1 MSNKG
6 LQTLAHRTV
15 DLPRNLMRILL
26 SRTILSITL
35 LLQACSG
42 RYQTPIVFPGTFNSA
57 SPTVQKS
64 PIVTPSQKPIQPTVA
79 ISPTP
84 TGERLDACATISQ
97 ENRRLVAFETASYF
111 VNVCQKG
118 AQGRIFYTGQEKGKP
133 NTNVQVTASLTR
145 RGYRAI
151 NGNTTYVIDT
161 QSGGRLT
168 VLQNGQSVFQEPA
181 IGTII
186 TANPGVAPRPP
197 KGDSSTDFRLTCA
210 GGINNRNMYF
220 TVIYTQESGFTT
232 FELRQNGTDRLMSKG
247 SVAFSGKNEQGQT
260 IYRGAAKDAD
270 VVVVGFAPRYQKP
283 FSEMSFSIDGQ
294 WGRGTCRQLG

>member
-1 MSNKG
+1 
-6 LQTLAHRTV
+6 
-15 DLPRNLMRILL
+15 LPRNLMRILL

-42 RYQTPIVFPGTFNSA
+42 RYQTPIAFPGTSNAA

-64 PIVTPSQKPIQPTVA
+64 PIVTASQKPTQPAVA
-79 ISPTP
+79 VSPTP
-84 TGERLDACATISQ
+84 TGERLNVCATISQ

-118 AQGRIFYTGQEKGKP
+118 AQGRIFYAGQEKGKP
-133 NTNVQVTASLTR
+133 NTNVQVTASLTK

-151 NGNTTYVIDT
+151 NGNTTYVVDT
-161 QSGGRLT
+161 QSGGKLT
-168 VLQNGQSVFQEPA
+168 VLQNGQPVFQEPA

-186 TANPGVAPRPP
+186 TANPGVTPRPP
-197 KGDSSTDFRLTCA
+197 KGDTGADFRLTCT

-247 SVAFSGKNEQGQT
+247 SVAFSSQNDQGQT

-270 VVVVGFAPRYQKP
+270 VVVVGLAPRYQKP

>member
-1 MSNKG
+1 M
-6 LQTLAHRTV
+6 RT
-15 DLPRNLMRILL
+15 LL

-42 RYQTPIVFPGTFNSA
+42 RYQSPIAFPGRSNAA

-64 PIVTPSQKPIQPTVA
+64 PIVTPSQKPTQPTVA
-79 ISPTP
+79 VSPTP
-84 TGERLDACATISQ
+84 TGEGLNSCATISQ

-118 AQGRIFYTGQEKGKP
+118 AQGPILYRGQEKGKP
-133 NTNVQVTASLTR
+133 NTNMQVTASLTK

-151 NGNTTYVIDT
+151 NGNTTYVVDT
-161 QSGGRLT
+161 QSGGKLT
-168 VLQNGQSVFQEPA
+168 VLQNGQLVFQEGA
-181 IGTII
+181 IEAII
-186 TANPGVAPRPP
+186 TANPGVTPRPP
-197 KGDSSTDFRLTCA
+197 KGDTGANFRLTCT
-210 GGINNRNMYF
+210 GGINNRNLYF

-232 FELRQNGTDRLMSKG
+232 FELRQNGTDRLVSKG
-247 SVAFSGKNEQGQT
+247 SVAFSGKNNQGQT

-270 VVVVGFAPRYQKP
+270 VVVVGFAPHYQNP
-283 FSEMSFSIDGQ
+283 FSEVSFSIDGQ